1 MPLVDVAT
9 RTPIQGP
16 PQAATPAS
24 PARPVQHGQ
33 SSTASPARPVQ
44 HGQSSTAVAC
54 LLAGRNTR
62 NRGGLDPTDR
72 CTVGAITRD
81 TLATAAFIVMHG
93 EHPAADGPGPQFEQL
108 ATRGRPALAG
118 TGDV

>member
-1 MPLVDVAT
+1 
-9 RTPIQGP
+9 
-16 PQAATPAS
+16 
-24 PARPVQHGQ
+24 
-33 SSTASPARPVQ
+33 
-44 HGQSSTAVAC
+44 

-72 CTVGAITRD
+72 WTVGAITRD
-81 TLATAAFIVMHG
+81 TLATVALIVTHG
-93 EHPAADGPGPQFEQL
+93 QYPAADGLGPQFEPL